1 MKQLE
6 TTTIAVYAGIIAVVI
21 GLIAFILNWTL
32 YEVWDGPIPGYQ
44 VLLFPGN
51 VTLVYV
57 WHPLFTE
64 EIDLFPK
71 LGLILFGQFIIVTS
85 IVYPFI

>member
-6 TTTIAVYAGIIAVVI
+6 TITIAVYAGIIAVVI